1 MVPDSLTSPPL
12 SLLKRVRPPDPPADL
27 PTLGSVLR
35 WRAQTTPEAPAFT
48 FLPDGETPKITWSYA
63 DLDLRARS
71 IAAFLQTQGGPGQ
84 RVLLLF
90 EGGMEFT
97 ASFYGCLYAGAIPVP
112 VNPPDLFRLSR
123 TLPRLEAVVEDAQA
137 RLIIG
142 PQAVVQAVAETFC
155 RRAAGMHLVPWEAM
169 PSSDGQLWNPPKEEE
184 KELAF
189 LQYTSGSTGTPRGI
203 IVSHQNLLASLAA
216 MHREDLESVVGVT
229 WLPPYHD
236 MGLIG
241 GVLLPVYSG
250 RWTVVLPTQAF
261 VERPIRWLRAI
272 SHYRGTTS
280 GGPNFGYELCVRKFR
295 SEDCQGLDLSCWK
308 IAVVGAEP
316 VWPETIERF
325 IETFRP
331 YGFRPEAFLPAYGLA
346 EAVLNVTSGRWFE
359 PVVIRSFLRDALEEG
374 RVVPCEPSHPR
385 ARRLVGCGRPWTGH
399 RVAIVDPQTCRE
411 LSPDRVGEIWVQS
424 PNVAQGYWNRPEETK
439 LVFQARLADTQEGPF
454 LRTGD
459 LGFFNEGQLFVVGRL
474 KELIVFR
481 GRNYYPQDIE
491 AAVARAHPALSGC
504 QGAAFSVPGPQE
516 ERLVIVHEVRGSKR
530 RDWPAILEAIRREVA
545 AEFCFLPYAV
555 VLIPAGRLPRTSSGK
570 PRRRRCREMF
580 LAGTLEVVAQW
591 QAGRDA
597 LGAEVPYVPP
607 RTPLEQAIA
616 NAWAEV
622 LSLPQVG
629 IHDNFFALGGNSL
642 LAMGLYV
649 RLKELVPVDLPLERF
664 FEQPTVA
671 GLAELITES
680 LAAQLSEENIEQLLT
695 QIESLP
701 EAPSDSSA

>member
-1 MVPDSLTSPPL
+1 MLPESLRSTVSL
-12 SLLKRVRPPDPPADL
+12 SMQNRPPPPPGDL
-27 PTLGSVLR
+27 PTLGAVLR
-35 WRAQTTPEAPAFT
+35 WRAQTTADAPAFT
-48 FLPDGETPKITWSYA
+48 FLADGETLQTTWTYA
-63 DLDLRARS
+63 DLDLRARR
-71 IAAFLQTQGGPGQ
+71 IGGYLQCQGACGQ
-84 RVLLLF
+84 RVALLF
-90 EGGMEFT
+90 EGGPEFT
-97 ASFYGCLYAGAIPVP
+97 ACFYGCLYAGAIPVP
-112 VNPPDLFRLSR
+112 VNPPDLIRLSR
-123 TLPRLEAVVEDAQA
+123 TLPRLEAVLEDAQS
-137 RLIIG
+137 RWIIG
-142 PQAVVQAVAETFC
+142 PQAVVQAVAETFWQK
-155 RRAAGMHLVPWEAM
+155 AAEMYLVAWEGLA
-169 PSSDGQLWNPPKEEE
+169 SSNEQLWHPPKEVE

-203 IVSHQNLLASLAA
+203 MVSHQNLLASLAA
-216 MHREDLESVVGVT
+216 MHREDLDSVVGVT

-250 RWTVVLPTQAF
+250 RWTIVIPTRAF
-261 VERPIRWLRAI
+261 VERPLRWLRAI

-280 GGPNFGYELCVRKFR
+280 GGPNFGYELCIRKFR
-295 SEDCQGLDLSCWK
+295 PEECQGLDLSCWK

-359 PVVIRSFLRDALEEG
+359 PVVIRSFLREGLEEG
-374 RVVPCEPSHPR
+374 RVVPCEPTHPR
-385 ARRLVGCGRPWTGH
+385 ARRLVGCGRPWSGH
-399 RVAIVDPQTCRE
+399 RVAIVDPKTCLE
-411 LSPDRVGEIWVQS
+411 MPPDRIGEIWVRS
-424 PNVAQGYWNRPEETK
+424 PNVAQGYWNRPEETRQ
-439 LVFQARLADTQEGPF
+439 VFHARLADTQEGPF

-459 LGFFNEGQLFVVGRL
+459 LGFFYEGQLFFVGRL
-474 KELIVFR
+474 KELIVLR

-491 AAVARAHPALSGC
+491 AVVAKAHPSLSGC
-504 QGAAFSVPGPQE
+504 QGAAFSIPGQQE

-530 RDWPAILEAIRREVA
+530 RDWQSILEAIRRELA

-570 PRRRRCREMF
+570 PRRQRCREMF
-580 LAGTLEVVAQW
+580 LAGSLEVLAQW

-597 LGAEVPYVPP
+597 FADQVPYVAP
-607 RTPLEQAIA
+607 RTPLEEAIA
-616 NAWAEV
+616 KAWAEV

-642 LAMGLYV
+642 LAMGLYM

-664 FEQPTVA
+664 FERPTVA
-671 GLAELITES
+671 GLAEVITET
-680 LAAQLSEENIEQLLT
+680 LLAQLPEKNKELLLE
-695 QIESLP
+695 QIEDLP
-701 EAPSDSSA
+701 EPSSQSPL